1 MTKVI
6 DKKRVLFINPAKGEF
21 SREPSVNSDP
31 LEMFQLYGL
40 SPREIE
46 LLSWIAQGK
55 SNKDIG
61 IILSISLHTV
71 SKHLEHIYTK
81 LGVHSRTGAVV
92 WFFNIMHPAQISQ
105 SREGYT
111 KVS

>member
-1 MTKVI
+1 MTKAI
-6 DKKRVLFINPAKGEF
+6 DKKMGLFINPAKVEF
-21 SREPSVNSDP
+21 SREPSVELDP

-46 LLSWIAQGK
+46 LLSWVAQGK
-55 SNKDIG
+55 SNKDIE

-71 SKHLEHIYTK
+71 TKHLEHIYTK
-81 LGVHSRTGAVV
+81 LGVNSRTGAAIWYLV
-92 WFFNIMHPAQISQ
+92 IMHQAQRSK

-111 KVS
+111 EVS